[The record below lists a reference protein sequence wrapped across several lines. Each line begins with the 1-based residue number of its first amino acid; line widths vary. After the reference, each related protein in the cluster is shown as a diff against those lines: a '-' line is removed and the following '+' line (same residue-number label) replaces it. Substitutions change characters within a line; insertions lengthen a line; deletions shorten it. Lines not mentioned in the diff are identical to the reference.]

1 MHKHRKKFIT
11 LTRTQQFLAG
21 AIVFVLISAA
31 LVAYISGL
39 MAQER
44 TTNAIYLQ
52 IENTSKARAESL
64 SNLTAQLALDVRFL
78 AKTPPIA
85 GIARATKND
94 GYDPQEESSIHVWQS
109 RLETIFKAYT
119 ESREDIAQ
127 VRLIGTANEGTE
139 LVRVERKADEAS
151 AVPRSLLQSKSSE
164 LYFSE
169 GIQTPYDHV
178 YFSDIT
184 LNRELGIIQ
193 NPHVPMLRALTPVF
207 GDNNER
213 FGMVVINQD
222 VSAALEHLT
231 IDDDPDLKIYATG
244 PDGGYLINPN
254 KELEFGAELG
264 NPRAWKQDFIAS
276 ENDKNPDH
284 FITANGQSLLAAR
297 SEVLIDGVSRN
308 IYIWTALPYSH
319 VTNAV
324 LVARWEAFGATTLV
338 GFLGAL
344 LAFIFFRQKMALE
357 QQQRR
362 LAAIVEGAQDAIV
375 GQDLNGCI
383 TSWNPGAESLFGY
396 PQNEVTGK
404 DIISLAF
411 PDRYKESE
419 AAILSSVKVDKNY
432 PHYETVIKNRSGDE
446 VHVSVAV
453 SVILSD
459 EGDIAGLSRSFRNI
473 SLQVEAQQKIYQLN
487 SSLED
492 KVTKRTAELKRSSQ
506 MTLAILQVAPTPV
519 ITFDAKGK
527 VKTCNSAFESIWRYS
542 HTPDSLLLI
551 SDIISEDDIGS
562 VTDIMQRLRAL
573 SEHEEKRE
581 GVELNIVTPAGAYLN
596 FYLSLGLSIIEE
608 QEFWVGILTDLS
620 ELNKQKAELKE
631 AMDNFSMAADVAELG
646 IWVWNLA
653 DHSLFWDAKM
663 YSIYAVED
671 PSIAMDFQTWKNTV
685 HPEDRQ
691 ATVELMSSIAKQPTA
706 INYEFRIKTGSDETR
721 HIQSAAYVQ
730 RDSRGHANKIVGV
743 NRDVTAQRLLQI
755 ELKNS
760 KEVAQQANIA
770 KSAFLANMSHEIRTP
785 MNAVIGMLQLVDHN
799 QVQESQSQYILNAMS
814 AAKSLLWLLNDILDY
829 SKIESGKMDL
839 DPHFFELDQ
848 LMQELAVVMSGIII
862 DKSLEILFDIDPR
875 VPMCLSGDGM
885 RLKQVLINLASNA
898 VKFTA
903 EGQVVV
909 AVELA
914 TKNAGKANILFSV
927 ADSGIG
933 ISKEQMAR
941 IFDGFSQAETST
953 TRKYGGTGLG
963 LVISSKLVTLMG
975 GSLQAESE
983 LGKGSK
989 FHFSLELDY
998 DPSASDLFLERL
1010 QIEQPLKILVVDDNA
1025 ASVSIH
1031 TRMLESLGWLV
1042 DYAYSGEEAIT
1053 KAVQAAE
1060 LNQAF
1065 EVILMD
1071 WKMPGLDGIATV
1083 EQLSQIFPGEE
1094 LPAIIMMTAYGK
1106 ENILQKTE
1114 PTFQLVSLALS
1125 KPATIA
1131 QLHNAVMYALGR
1143 EQKPTPSIQFSF
1155 KEKALSFINVLV
1167 VEDNILNQQ
1176 VVSTMLE
1183 NSGATVVVVS
1193 GGVAAIEYLTGAN
1206 AKRPDIVLMDVQMP
1220 DIDGLEATRR
1230 IRRSSPFKD
1239 LPILAMTANVS
1250 AEDRK
1255 DCIAAGMNSH
1265 IGKPF
1270 DFEELTQTILHWTG
1284 TPDDSADGEANSA
1297 NKSAE
1302 PLVESTSVI
1311 RDRFG
1316 GDVSPFISTFTRF
1329 QSEAEDFLAQYD
1341 AIAIGK
1347 DFTEVSTLFHTL
1359 KGMSGTLGLPVL
1371 SEFCSEY
1378 ELIANNPEE
1387 NTRREYIFSNAFRS
1401 ELAQLIANACRV
1413 VDTLIAE
1420 EAGHAGSQEGPPT
1433 ETATN
1438 LHDFIMPLLP
1448 LLDAGNLEVLD
1459 SLPSLA
1465 RYAEQQETRNFKVE
1479 ALALHIEKLEFEA
1492 AYKVAED
1499 ILKTQV

>member
-85 GIARATKND
+85 GIARAIKND
-94 GYDPQEESSIHVWQS
+94 GYDPQEESSIHIWQS

-151 AVPRSLLQSKSSE
+151 AVPLSLLQSKSSE

-264 NPRAWKQDFIAS
+264 NPRAWQQDFIAS

-459 EGDIAGLSRSFRNI
+459 QGEIAGLSRSFRNI
-473 SLQVEAQQKIYQLN
+473 SLQVEAQQKIHQLN

-492 KVTKRTAELKRSSQ
+492 KISARTAELKRSSQ
-506 MTLAILQVAPTPV
+506 MTLAILEVAPTPV
-519 ITFDAKGK
+519 ITFNAEGEI
-527 VKTCNSAFESIWRYS
+527 KTRNSAFESALGLPHS
-542 HTPDSLLLI
+542 SANLLFI
-551 SDIISEDDIGS
+551 NDIISKDDKKL
-562 VTDIMQRLRAL
+562 VEEIMQRLRSL
-573 SEHEEKRE
+573 PEYEERRE
-581 GVELNIVTPAGAYLN
+581 GVELKIVTPTGTHLP

-631 AMDNFSMAADVAELG
+631 AMNNLSMAADVAELG
-646 IWVWNLA
+646 IWVWSLA
-653 DHSLFWDAKM
+653 DDSLFWDAKM
-663 YSIYAVED
+663 YDIYAVED
-671 PSIAMDFQTWKNTV
+671 STTVIDFQAWQKTI
-685 HPEDRQ
+685 HPDDQQ
-691 ATVELMSSIAKQPTA
+691 ATVALMSSIAEQPAA
-706 INYEFRIKTGSDETR
+706 INYEFRIITRPGETK
-721 HIQSAAYVQ
+721 HIQASAYVQ
-730 RDSRGHANKIVGV
+730 RDVQGHVTRVIGV
-743 NRDVTAQRLLQI
+743 NKDITVQRLLEM
-755 ELKNS
+755 ELKS
-760 KEVAQQANIA
+760 SEEVAQQANIA

-785 MNAVIGMLQLVDHN
+785 MNAVIGMLQLVDHK
-799 QVQESQSQYILNAMS
+799 QVQESQSQYIFNAMS

-848 LMQELAVVMSGIII
+848 LMQDLAVVMSGIII
-862 DKSLEILFDIDPR
+862 DKSLEILFDIDPL

-933 ISKEQMAR
+933 ISEEQMTR

-963 LVISSKLVTLMG
+963 LVISSKLVALMG

-989 FHFSLELDY
+989 FYFALELDY
-998 DPSASDLFLERL
+998 DPSASELFLERL
-1010 QIEQPLKILVVDDNA
+1010 QVEQPLKILVVDDNP
-1025 ASVSIH
+1025 ASASIH

-1083 EQLSQIFPGEE
+1083 ERLSQIFPGDA

-1106 ENILQKTE
+1106 ENILKKTE
-1114 PTFQLVSLALS
+1114 PTFELVSLALS

-1143 EQKPTPSIQFSF
+1143 EQPLTQSTQFSF
-1155 KEKALSFINVLV
+1155 EEKALSLIKVLV
-1167 VEDNILNQQ
+1167 VEDNVLNQQ

-1183 NSGATVVVVS
+1183 NSGATVEVVS
-1193 GGVAAIEYLTGAN
+1193 GGVAAIKCLTGAN

-1255 DCIAAGMNSH
+1255 DCLAAGMNDH
-1265 IGKPF
+1265 ISKPF
-1270 DFEELTQTILHWTG
+1270 DFEELTQTILHWTANSG
-1284 TPDDSADGEANSA
+1284 DSADEVANSA
-1297 NKSAE
+1297 NKSAAR
-1302 PLVESTSVI
+1302 LVESTAVI
-1311 RDRFG
+1311 RARFG
-1316 GDVSPFISTFTRF
+1316 GNVTPFISTFTQF
-1329 QSEAEDFLAQYD
+1329 QSEAERFLAQYD
-1341 AIAIGK
+1341 AIAIDR
-1347 DFTEVSTLFHTL
+1347 DFKEVSTLLHTL

-1459 SLPSLA
+1459 SLPSLT